1 MAVTIRQIAA
11 AAGVSRGTVD
21 RVLHNRPGVKP
32 EIAEHVRKIADDL
45 GFLPNR
51 AGKILAARK
60 QPIKIGCFLPG
71 VGNLFFDDVVKG
83 YRKAE
88 AELADFGVSL
98 VVKSVRGYDAQTHI
112 DSIGE
117 LVAQGC
123 SALCLSTLD
132 IPRIRD
138 TVNGLIDSGIPVV
151 AVNTDLSHT
160 RRLCYV
166 GCDYLQAGRTAAGLL
181 SLMPPRETLN
191 LLIVTGSLNMKG
203 HNERIRGFS
212 TTLRKKGVAYRLVD
226 VFESLDNDDYAYE
239 MALKTLKEHPEI
251 NCVYIVAAG
260 VAGVCRAIVEL
271 GRQKKLTVLSYD
283 EIEPTRQLIR
293 DGVIDFT
300 IGQEPAEQG
309 YRAIQ
314 ILFDYFMSD
323 RRLAPKNHI
332 TETVIKIKENL

>member
-32 EIAEHVRKIADDL
+32 EIAEHVRRIADDL

-60 QPIKIGCFLPG
+60 QPIRIGCFLPG
-71 VGNLFFDDVVKG
+71 IGNLFFDDVIKG
-83 YRKAE
+83 YRMAE
-88 AELADFGVSL
+88 SELADFGVSL
-98 VVKSVRGYDAQTHI
+98 VIKNIRGYDAKAHI
-112 DSIGE
+112 DAIGE
-117 LVAQGC
+117 LASQGC
-123 SALCLSTLD
+123 SALCLSTID
-132 IPRIRD
+132 IPHIRD

-160 RRLCYV
+160 KRLCYV

-181 SLMPPRETLN
+181 SLASSRDELN

-212 TTLRKKGVAYRLVD
+212 STLRKDKVSYRLVD
-226 VFESLDNDDYAYE
+226 VFESQDNDDYAYE
-239 MALKTLKEHPEI
+239 MTRRALLAHPEV
-251 NCVYIVAAG
+251 NCVYIAAAG
-260 VAGVCRAIVEL
+260 VSGVCRAIVEL
-271 GRQKKLTVLSYD
+271 SRQKDIFVLSYD
-283 EIEPTRQLIR
+283 ETEPTRRLIQ
-293 DGVIDFT
+293 DGVINFT
-300 IGQEPAEQG
+300 IGQEPVEQG

-314 ILFDYFMSD
+314 ILFDYFMND
-323 RRLAPKNHI
+323 RRSSPKNYI
-332 TETVIKIKENL
+332 TQNVIKIAENL

>member
-71 VGNLFFDDVVKG
+71 IGNLFFDDVVKG

-98 VVKSVRGYDAQTHI
+98 VIKNVRGYDAQIHI
-112 DSIGE
+112 DSIAE
-117 LVAQGC
+117 LAAQGC
-123 SALCLSTLD
+123 SALCLSTID

-138 TVNGLIDSGIPVV
+138 TVNSLIDSGLPVV

-160 RRLCYV
+160 KRLCYV

-181 SLMPPRETLN
+181 SLMSPREALK

-212 TTLRKKGVAYRLVD
+212 TTLRKNGVPYRLVD

-239 MALKTLKEHPEI
+239 MTLKTLKEHPEI

-260 VAGVCRAIVEL
+260 VAGICRAVTEL

-283 EIEPTRQLIR
+283 EIESTRQLIR

-300 IGQEPAEQG
+300 IGQEPVEQG

-314 ILFDYFMSD
+314 ILFNYFMSD
-323 RRLAPKNHI
+323 RRLSPKNHI